1 MSNYFIIDALSFNI
15 VVVIPIATH
24 DTGII
29 DFLQYYT
36 AKKMGE
42 TVIKKMS
49 SNEDISCVDPETY
62 GNRFCKFISSLLEKE
77 AVDEVASA

>member
-1 MSNYFIIDALSFNI
+1 VNI
-15 VVVIPIATH
+15 LIAAH

-29 DFLQYYT
+29 DFLQYYN

-62 GNRFCKFISSLLEKE
+62 GNRFVKFVSSLIEKE
-77 AVDEVASA
+77 

>member
-1 MSNYFIIDALSFNI
+1 VLLSLRA
-15 VVVIPIATH
+15 VVNIPIATH

-29 DFLQYYT
+29 DFLQYYN

-62 GNRFCKFISSLLEKE
+62 GNRFVKFVSSLIEKE
-77 AVDEVASA
+77 